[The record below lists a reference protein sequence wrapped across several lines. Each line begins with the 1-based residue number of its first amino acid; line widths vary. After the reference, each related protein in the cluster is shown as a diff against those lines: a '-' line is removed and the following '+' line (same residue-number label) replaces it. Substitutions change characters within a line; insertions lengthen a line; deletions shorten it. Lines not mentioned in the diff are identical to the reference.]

1 MSKWHQNIWNIF
13 YSFKDRDLM
22 QIWIAHIFPTQ
33 TTPFSIEDLS
43 VFLFELIFVIAQM
56 MAHRKD
62 SLWCSLNLFL
72 ITLSVRTIYVA
83 LNSSYESSYAT
94 PHLFSGWTMSLGHTS
109 ITCKVFMGCLCTVIP
124 VFQIVLDRDSVMPP
138 TYVRSHDT
146 LCLVPAVLFGGRGGE
161 VFMTPR

>member
-22 QIWIAHIFPTQ
+22 QIWIAHILPTQ

-62 SLWCSLNLFL
+62 SL
-72 ITLSVRTIYVA
+72 
-83 LNSSYESSYAT
+83 
-94 PHLFSGWTMSLGHTS
+94 
-109 ITCKVFMGCLCTVIP
+109 
-124 VFQIVLDRDSVMPP
+124 
-138 TYVRSHDT
+138 
-146 LCLVPAVLFGGRGGE
+146 
-161 VFMTPR
+161 